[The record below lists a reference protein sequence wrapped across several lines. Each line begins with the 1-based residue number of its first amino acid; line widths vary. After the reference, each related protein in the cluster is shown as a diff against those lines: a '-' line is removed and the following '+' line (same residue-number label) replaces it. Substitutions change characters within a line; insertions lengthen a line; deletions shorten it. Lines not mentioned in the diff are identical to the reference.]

1 MAPAPSL
8 RFSSFLALLHCTML
22 AGAVPFA
29 AGKWKLVQEGNTG
42 VSAMQLAV
50 VSETKAIIFD
60 KVEANPLQTNGH
72 SAWSAE
78 IDLPSRTVRALNP
91 ITNTWCAT
99 GSFLSNGTFIH
110 SAGNPFVNISQ
121 GNIGPDGRQAI
132 RMFTPCTDAS
142 CDIIEDA
149 QHLRLTS
156 RRWYASSAR
165 LEDGSMFIFGGS
177 IDNAFINNVTIN
189 NPTFEFFPPKN
200 INGFNGLQIP
210 TRFMED
216 TVKGNH
222 FPNVHTLPD
231 GRLFIS
237 ANREAMILDWK
248 TNTEVRLPG
257 IPNGVRISS
266 PFSASAV
273 LLPLTQANNF
283 TPEIMICGGSV
294 VDDTLEESQYSSQT
308 PASAQCARLVLTPAG
323 IATGWK
329 VESMPQ
335 PRLMVELILLPDGR
349 VLAVNGAQTGV
360 AGYNSTFDPVGL
372 ESNADK
378 PALTAAVYDPDAPLG
393 RRFSSADIPAS
404 RIPRMYHSTASL
416 TPDGSVL
423 LAGSNP
429 NVQFTTEGR
438 FPSEYRM
445 EFLSPPYMFSNRPTV
460 NGVPATVDFG
470 KTFTLNINLPPNVR
484 DVSVSLMDLGFAT
497 HGVHMDQKL
506 VQLQSTLS
514 RNKKTLQITAPRDGR
529 LFSPGPG
536 FLFIVTNEGVPSVGH
551 KVLIGTGASPP
562 VDQGAIDKYAASPL
576 PQILALMPNF

>member
-1 MAPAPSL
+1 MALAISL
-8 RFSSFLALLHCTML
+8 RFGSFLALLHCTML
-22 AGAVPFA
+22 VGGVSSAG
-29 AGKWKLVQEGNTG
+29 GRWRLVQEGNSG

-50 VSETKAIIFD
+50 VSETKAVIFD

-72 SAWSAE
+72 SAWAAE

-99 GSFLSNGTFIH
+99 GSFLSNGTLIH

-121 GNIGPDGRQAI
+121 GDIGPDGRQAI
-132 RMFTPCTDAS
+132 RMFEPCTDAS
-142 CDIIEDA
+142 CDIIEGV

-165 LEDGSMFIFGGS
+165 LDDGSVLIYGGS
-177 IDNAFINNVTIN
+177 MYNAFINNVTIN

-200 INGFNGLQIP
+200 IHGFNGLQIP
-210 TRFMED
+210 TKFMEE
-216 TVKGNH
+216 TVNGNH

-231 GRLFIS
+231 GRLFVS
-237 ANREAMILDWK
+237 ANRQAMIYDWK
-248 TNTEVRLPG
+248 TNTEIRLPG

-266 PFSASAV
+266 PFSAAAV

-294 VDDTLEESQYSSQT
+294 VDDTLEDIQYSSQL
-308 PASAQCARLVLTPAG
+308 PASSQCARLVLTQAG
-323 IATGWK
+323 IAAGWK

-360 AGYNSTFDPVGL
+360 AGYNSTFNAVEL

-378 PALTAAVYDPDAPLG
+378 PALTAAVYDPDAPIG
-393 RRFSSADIPAS
+393 RRFSSAGIPAS
-404 RIPRMYHSTASL
+404 KIPRMYHSTASL

-460 NGVPATVDFG
+460 SGVPATVDFG

-484 DVSVSLMDLGFAT
+484 DVSVSLIDLGFAT

-514 RNKKTLQITAPRDGR
+514 RNRKTLQITAPRD
-529 LFSPGPG
+529 
-536 FLFIVTNEGVPSVGH
+536 GVPSVGH

-562 VDQGAIDKYAASPL
+562 VDQGAIDNMLRQTSAGPWD
-576 PQILALMPNF
+576 

>member
-1 MAPAPSL
+1 
-8 RFSSFLALLHCTML
+8 
-22 AGAVPFA
+22 
-29 AGKWKLVQEGNTG
+29 
-42 VSAMQLAV
+42 MQLAV

-60 KVEANPLQTNGH
+60 KVEANPLQTQGH

-110 SAGNPFVNISQ
+110 SAGNPFVDIGQ
-121 GNIGPDGRQAI
+121 GDIGPDGRQAL
-132 RMFTPCTDAS
+132 RMFTPCNDAS

-156 RRWYASSAR
+156 RRWYAASAR
-165 LEDGSMFIFGGS
+165 LEDGSMMIFGGS
-177 IDNAFINNVTIN
+177 MANGFINNATIN

-210 TRFMED
+210 TKFMVD
-216 TVKGNH
+216 TMKGNH

-231 GRLFIS
+231 GRLFVS
-237 ANREAMILDWK
+237 ANQQAMLFDWK
-248 TNTEVRLPG
+248 TNTETRLPG

-273 LLPLTQANNF
+273 LLPLTPANNF

-294 VDDTLEESQYSSQT
+294 VDDTLLETQYSSQM
-308 PASAQCARLVLTPAG
+308 PASAQCARMVLSPAG
-323 IATGWK
+323 IESGWK

-360 AGYNSTFDPVGL
+360 AGINGTLDPVGFQ
-372 ESNADK
+372 SNADK
-378 PALTAAVYDPDAPLG
+378 PALTAAVYDPDAPVG
-393 RRFSSADIPAS
+393 RRFSSAGIPAS
-404 RIPRMYHSTASL
+404 KVPRMYHSSASL

-429 NVQFTTEGR
+429 NEQFTTEGR
-438 FPSEYRM
+438 FPTEYRM
-445 EFLSPPYMFSNRPTV
+445 EFLSPPYMFSSRPTV
-460 NGVPATVDFG
+460 VSGVPATVDFG
-470 KTFTLNINLPPNVR
+470 KTFTLSVNLPPNAR

-514 RNKKTLQITAPRDGR
+514 RNRRTLQVTAPRNGQ

-536 FLFIVTNEGVPSVGH
+536 FLFVVTDGGVPSVGH
-551 KVLIGTGASPP
+551 RVIIGTGASPP
-562 VDQGAIDKYAASPL
+562 VDQGAIDKYAVFPPPRERSRL
-576 PQILALMPNF
+576 LSF